1 VNIKKLVTAAILIAL
16 ACVGANI
23 KIMGSIAF
31 DSMAAFLGALIL
43 GPVYGALVG
52 FLGHMISAL
61 LSGFPFG
68 LPTHLV
74 IAVSM
79 AITMLGFG
87 FCYRI
92 LKDRLS
98 LLYNL
103 IITGVA
109 GLILNGPVSLA
120 LCAPLIGVPAA
131 VGLAPVL
138 ILASAVNIILA
149 ALIFRVYLVY
159 SKGGSK

>member
-1 VNIKKLVTAAILIAL
+1 MNIKRLVTAAIFIAL

-43 GPVYGALVG
+43 GPLYGALIG
-52 FLGHMISAL
+52 FLGHLISAL

-79 AITMLGFG
+79 AVTMLGFG
-87 FCYRI
+87 YTYRF
-92 LKDRLS
+92 LTHKFS

-103 IITGVA
+103 IVSGVA
-109 GLILNGPVSLA
+109 GLILNGPISLA
-120 LCAPLIGVPAA
+120 LCAPLIGIPAA

-138 ILASAVNIILA
+138 ILASAANIILA
-149 ALIFRVYLVY
+149 ILIFRIYQVY